1 MNGGSNGEASA
12 DAYGENG
19 SFHSA
24 NLEIEYQKRLVVSI
38 IFRTLGKAMS
48 KRLLLY
54 SANKFKPLYDVNFS
68 VISGACEIISQPRS
82 SFLDGC
88 V

>member
-24 NLEIEYQKRLVVSI
+24 NLEIEYQKRLVVSL

-48 KRLLLY
+48 KRYY
-54 SANKFKPLYDVNFS
+54 SIFP
-68 VISGACEIISQPRS
+68 E
-82 SFLDGC
+82 
-88 V
+88 